1 MRSGGTQ
8 QSTSMVTRPKALFDR
23 PGLFVWRCHIV
34 EHEDNEMMRPY
45 FSSGQSPRPS
55 KIGAALAIA

>member
-23 PGLFVWRCHIV
+23 PGLFVWRCHTV

-45 FSSGQSPRPS
+45 FHQANPP
-55 KIGAALAIA
+55 ALAKSALR